1 MSKVSIAAL
10 DVTNRVKNVLIRNG
24 INTIEELV
32 EKSIDELVAIKG
44 LELLTVL
51 DIAKEVYK
59 NGYKFNGVLDIA
71 SYKQDV
77 ISKHKEKTAGILKRM
92 ITNATPMPVFD
103 EQTFSLLMEEIYD
116 KNIKS
121 INPLSENET
130 YYFREYL
137 GINQVLYE
145 DGEIVKLD
153 PVYRVNKIT
162 VRNMSI
168 IRIIYT
174 RFDNNELENQFIDT
188 KAKFNKPIFING
200 TKIESYEDFSKIT
213 SMDFYEALF
222 ESTARFK
229 FYLEYKKI
237 HDQGIYFYDEITEV
251 PKKEV
256 IEEKILAQEITQEKY
271 KLERLQE
278 RLNQSIL
285 LKKLLIQL
293 LEETDEEIKS
303 ITNDISNI
311 KPKM

>member
-213 SMDFYEALF
+213 SIDFYEALF

>member
-1 MSKVSIAAL
+1 MSEVSIATL

-32 EKSIDELVAIKG
+32 EKSIDELEAIKG

-188 KAKFNKPIFING
+188 KVKFNKPIFING
-200 TKIESYEDFSKIT
+200 TKIESYEDFSKI
-213 SMDFYEALF
+213 M
-222 ESTARFK
+222 
-229 FYLEYKKI
+229 
-237 HDQGIYFYDEITEV
+237 
-251 PKKEV
+251 
-256 IEEKILAQEITQEKY
+256 
-271 KLERLQE
+271 
-278 RLNQSIL
+278 
-285 LKKLLIQL
+285 
-293 LEETDEEIKS
+293 
-303 ITNDISNI
+303 
-311 KPKM
+311 